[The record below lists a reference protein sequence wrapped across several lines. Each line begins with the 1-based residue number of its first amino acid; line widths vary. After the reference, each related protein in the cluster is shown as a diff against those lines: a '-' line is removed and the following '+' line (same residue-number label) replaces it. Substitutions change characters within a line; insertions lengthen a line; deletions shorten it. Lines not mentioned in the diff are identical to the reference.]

1 MKQRVIYDQRP
12 KPSGIA
18 VIGESTPTFPKEF
31 QRRLQALD
39 KDLLITW
46 HRPPFWPPHRR
57 GVWKIEHCIEHHGK
71 GFDLQGTPIHDHT
84 CRRGYVL
91 MCQDAEAVPMPLG
104 EWIFQ
109 KLGEMRGNWEAFG
122 GNTERG
128 VKNALAESS
137 RIEHEM
143 VQKREAASE
152 DVKRYNRKD
161 KRIQINKL
169 MHLIEQ
175 HDLRPNK

>member
-1 MKQRVIYDQRP
+1 
-12 KPSGIA
+12 
-18 VIGESTPTFPKEF
+18 
-31 QRRLQALD
+31 
-39 KDLLITW
+39 
-46 HRPPFWPPHRR
+46 
-57 GVWKIEHCIEHHGK
+57 
-71 GFDLQGTPIHDHT
+71 
-84 CRRGYVL
+84 